1 MHLSPLPG
9 LLIGLLV
16 LVAVASVAVTIA
28 AGGSRRAAP
37 APTQQ
42 VVVRPF
48 NDDGMR
54 HEDRDRHGFRDGRR

>member
-1 MHLSPLPG
+1 MRLSPLPG

-16 LVAVASVAVTIA
+16 LVAVASVAVAIA
-28 AGGSRRAAP
+28 AGGPGSAAP

-48 NDDGMR
+48 DDGMR
-54 HEDRDRHGFRDGRR
+54 HDERDAHGFRYGRR